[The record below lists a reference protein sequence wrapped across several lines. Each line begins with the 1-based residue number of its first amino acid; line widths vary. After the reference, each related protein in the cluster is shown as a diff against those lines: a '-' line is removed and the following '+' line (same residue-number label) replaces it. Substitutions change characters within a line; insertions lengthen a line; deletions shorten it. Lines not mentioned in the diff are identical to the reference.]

1 MTQAS
6 AQPDASLS
14 PAGEALRGK
23 IADRSAVVAVVGLG
37 YVGLPLARVFWDAGF
52 SVLGLDSDP
61 EKIEHLADGR
71 TYLTH
76 LGDDLARPM
85 TAERFEGTTD
95 AGRLADAD
103 AVIICLPTPL
113 DTHLEPDLSFV
124 DRAAAMVRQTLRPGQ
139 LVVLESSTYPGTT
152 RERIGAVLEDSEHAV
167 GRDVFLAYSPERED
181 PGRSDH
187 STRTIPKLVGGADPS
202 STALA
207 AELYRAALD
216 EVVPVDSCEV
226 AEAAKLLENIYRAVN
241 IALVNEMKTLAD
253 QDGHRRLGRSST
265 PRRPSPSGSR
275 PSTPGPGLGGH
286 CIPIDPFYLTWK
298 AKEHRQAH
306 PLHRAGRPDQ
316 PGRCPATSSHACTML
331 ALNRDRDKS
340 VKGARRC
347 SCSGLAYKPDV
358 DDVRESPS
366 LELIEKLQ
374 ELGAEVDYHDPHV
387 PATHKMRQHD
397 LQMTSVAIDAER
409 VAGYDCVLVATHHDA
424 VDWAAVAQHAKLI
437 VDTRGVYRDRY
448 GQDDKIIPA

>member
-6 AQPDASLS
+6 TQSDAPLS

-95 AGRLADAD
+95 AARLADAD
-103 AVIICLPTPL
+103 GVIICLPTPL
-113 DTHLEPDLSFV
+113 DAHLEPDLSFV

-187 STRTIPKLVGGADPS
+187 STRTIPKLVGGADPA

-241 IALVNEMKTLAD
+241 IALVNEMKLLLTEMGVDVWKVVDAAATKPFGF
-253 QDGHRRLGRSST
+253 QAFY
-265 PRRPSPSGSR
+265 
-275 PSTPGPGLGGH
+275 PGPGLGGH
-286 CIPIDPFYLTWK
+286 CIPIDPFYLSWK
-298 AKEHRQAH
+298 AKEHGLTTRFIE
-306 PLHRAGRPDQ
+306 LAGVVNREMPDYVVSRVQ
-316 PGRCPATSSHACTML
+316 MG
-331 ALNRDRDKS
+331 LNRDKKAVNGS
-340 VKGARRC
+340 SILVL
-347 SCSGLAYKPDV
+347 GLAYKPNV

-397 LQMTSVAIDAER
+397 LQMTSVAINAER
-409 VAGYDCVLVATHHDA
+409 LVGYDCVLVATHHDA
-424 VDWAAVAQHAKLI
+424 IDWAAVAEHAKLI

-448 GQDDKIIPA
+448 GRDDKVVPA